1 MATVEIHSDIPYTE
15 SELKKEAFQVE
26 VTSVSSIASSPGE
39 TTAVGRGGLIV
50 QSPYTDP
57 EHLLDLDT
65 LNAESALLARALA
78 TLRNTRPD
86 YASAPYA
93 ESFNWDEVI
102 AEVRALARQDGV
114 PFAKT
119 SFYVVAFRSQIKPET
134 DYSHL
139 GALDKPA
146 HAEAVASG
154 GFLKYWFG
162 EPDPELRNLATCVW
176 RSREEAIAGGKGP
189 AHRKAA
195 MSTRS
200 LYAYWKID
208 QHRLTIHDGAAGFE
222 IEPWTDDA

>member
-1 MATVEIHSDIPYTE
+1 MAAVEVSPAIHPAVSD
-15 SELKKEAFQVE
+15 LKKDAVRVE
-26 VTSVSSIASSPGE
+26 VTSASSSIASSPDP
-39 TTAVGRGGLIV
+39 TTNSRLIV

-65 LNAESALLARALA
+65 LDAESGLFARALA
-78 TLRNTRPD
+78 VLRNTRDD
-86 YASAPYA
+86 YATGPYA
-93 ESFNWDEVI
+93 DSFNWPEVI
-102 AEVRALARQDGV
+102 AEVRALAERDGV
-114 PFAKT
+114 PFART

-162 EPDPELRNLATCVW
+162 APDPELRNLATCLW
-176 RSREEAIAGGKGP
+176 RSRGEAIAGGRGP

-195 MSTRS
+195 MSTRA

-208 QHRLTIHDGAAGFE
+208 QHRLTIHDGAAGFD